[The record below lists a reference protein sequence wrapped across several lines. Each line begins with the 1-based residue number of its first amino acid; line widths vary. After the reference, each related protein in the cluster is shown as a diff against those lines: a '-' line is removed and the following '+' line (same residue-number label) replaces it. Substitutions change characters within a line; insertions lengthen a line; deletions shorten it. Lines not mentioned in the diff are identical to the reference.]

1 MQLNLVMTIINR
13 SREKFFRSITK
24 DLQIPFSF
32 TMMGNG
38 TATRSQLD
46 FYGLEA
52 VEKEV
57 VSFIADADLTARLF
71 AVARERMFLD
81 VPGRG
86 IMMSIPL
93 KSVGG
98 GATLAFFT
106 NNETLEDT
114 APDFNNIT
122 HELVIAIC
130 NHGFTDEVMD
140 VAREA
145 GAGGGTILHA
155 KGTGAEYAQ
164 KFFGVTLAEEKE
176 ILLIASPV
184 RDRDT
189 IMQAITAQCGTKTKA
204 GAIAF
209 SLPLTQIMG
218 VRQG

>member
-1 MQLNLVMTIINR
+1 M
-13 SREKFFRSITK
+13 
-24 DLQIPFSF
+24 
-32 TMMGNG
+32 
-38 TATRSQLD
+38 
-46 FYGLEA
+46 
-52 VEKEV
+52 
-57 VSFIADADLTARLF
+57 
-71 AVARERMFLD
+71 
-81 VPGRG
+81 
-86 IMMSIPL
+86 
-93 KSVGG
+93 
-98 GATLAFFT
+98 AFFT

-184 RDRDT
+184 RDRNT

-218 VRQG
+218 VRQ